1 MFLYMFSYCPIHSLK
16 KKKFWKSQVTALN
29 RKITHSQTNI
39 NKRFNF
45 DKK

>member
-1 MFLYMFSYCPIHSLK
+1 MFSYCPIHSLK
-16 KKKFWKSQVTALN
+16 KKKFREVSVTALN
-29 RKITHSQTNI
+29 RKLIISQTNI